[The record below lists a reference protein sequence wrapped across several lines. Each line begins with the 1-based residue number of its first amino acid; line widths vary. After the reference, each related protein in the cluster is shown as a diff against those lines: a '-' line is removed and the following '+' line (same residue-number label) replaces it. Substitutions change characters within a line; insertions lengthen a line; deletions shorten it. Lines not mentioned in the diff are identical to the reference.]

1 MYALLVQYLVRAG
14 RADEGGQ
21 IWVDRGLP
29 RDASALLDLKGQSW
43 RRMEALSCAR
53 VMLLAGQ
60 GALEEARAL
69 VDALCATAWER
80 GMTRTALRGL
90 SLSVA
95 VAHRAGQKER
105 TLSGLVEFL
114 RLTRELDYVRPLV
127 SQGEVGRLLLRG
139 LLDTDPDADLR
150 GAAEAM
156 LPHVGKP
163 DAAASSGSLPASWM
177 CWRKSVRAPEQGDR
191 ERPRNYRWWRAL
203 SPQEHIP
210 QDRHVP
216 ATRRASL
223 CGRAGSSLVGES
235 CPHRLIIHWNRSRR
249 AARSS
254 MSRAHSVL
262 ESEPASSFS
271 PHGVLSQGETATW
284 QQAAASRRRTP
295 ARAVRTARGEFPT
308 PGRGVRRGRSTGR
321 GQPVRPRP
329 RCGGR
334 DRRG

>member
-1 MYALLVQYLVRAG
+1 MRAELAFDQYDSGAVVQFLGRTEADVRGLGRSLEDYVYALLVQYLVRAG
-14 RADEGGQ
+14 RADENGQ

-105 TLSGLVEFL
+105 ALSGLVEFL

-163 DAAASSGSLPASWM
+163 DAAASSEFTPRELDVLAEVRQGRRNKEIASALGTARPASPGDSTRFAM
-177 CWRKSVRAPEQGDR
+177 RRKGDFSCR
-191 ERPRNYRWWRAL
+191 R
-203 SPQEHIP
+203 IP
-210 QDRHVP
+210 
-216 ATRRASL
+216 
-223 CGRAGSSLVGES
+223 SS
-235 CPHRLIIHWNRSRR
+235 
-249 AARSS
+249 
-254 MSRAHSVL
+254 
-262 ESEPASSFS
+262 
-271 PHGVLSQGETATW
+271 
-284 QQAAASRRRTP
+284 RTP
-295 ARAVRTARGEFPT
+295 LSIGY
-308 PGRGVRRGRSTGR
+308 
-321 GQPVRPRP
+321 
-329 RCGGR
+329 
-334 DRRG
+334 